1 MNPGKELGRSRGPAR
16 EKAGIFKNLSPAKR
30 ISENNEMTEVI
41 LEQRQNVT
49 VSIENVPILPGDGK
63 ENILQFPVSFVLKLL
78 PRRLLNE

>member
-1 MNPGKELGRSRGPAR
+1 
-16 EKAGIFKNLSPAKR
+16 
-30 ISENNEMTEVI
+30 MTEVI

-78 PRRLLNE
+78 PRRLLNEWTHKWKKKESQGWAKLIAERTLTSGLS

>member
-1 MNPGKELGRSRGPAR
+1 MNPGRELGSRGPAR
-16 EKAGIFKNLSPAKR
+16 EKAGIFKNLLPAKR
-30 ISENNEMTEVI
+30 ISENTEMTEVI

-78 PRRLLNE
+78 PRSLLNE